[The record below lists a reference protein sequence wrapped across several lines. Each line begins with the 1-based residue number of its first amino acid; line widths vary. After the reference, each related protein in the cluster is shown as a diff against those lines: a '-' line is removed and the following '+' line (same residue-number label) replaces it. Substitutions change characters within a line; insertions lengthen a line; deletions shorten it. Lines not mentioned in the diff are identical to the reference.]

1 MFKNFFLSEL
11 RYSFRQPMLYLFFL
25 IVFLLVFAA
34 NVTDNVSIGG
44 AIGNVFR
51 NAPNI
56 ITIYSLI
63 MTIFGLLFATA
74 FFNNSALRDHK
85 NNFQEI
91 LFSKPIDKFGY
102 FMGKFLASLFLSTV
116 PLTGV
121 FFGIILGSKV
131 APLMGWIEADRFGPF
146 FIETFINNYFIFI
159 LPNMFIGGAII
170 YSLAQEYKNTMIS
183 FVGAMLIIVGYSI
196 AGELVSDIDNE
207 KIASLVDTFGIRT
220 YSITSKYYTPLEKN
234 TLNPSL
240 SGLILYNRL
249 LWVGFAAIILFA
261 SYTRFSFTTKKS
273 KKSKKNKSDLNK
285 VILSVPKKA
294 PKVQVFKNSALLHF
308 KSFFKLNMNSIYKH
322 VTFKILF
329 VFSII
334 QLIAGLA
341 TGFEYFGLKSY
352 PLTYFMVDQ
361 VNGSSS
367 LFILII
373 LVFFSGEL
381 VWRDRDVQV
390 NEVIDS
396 TPHSTLI
403 PLFSKTL
410 SLFSLSVVIHLVL
423 ILIAIIY
430 QLISGFT
437 QIEFSLYVKDY
448 IYNMFPIYFTMCA
461 ALVAI
466 QVIVNNKYIGYMV
479 SVIVLLGFDIILL
492 ILDVNSNM
500 LSLGSTPYMIYSDLN
515 GFGPSNTGVF
525 WFSLYWI
532 LFSLLLLSLSGLIW
546 NRGVKKSFKERLNS
560 INSNT
565 SKTYSIIVSSIGVLF
580 ILTASFVYYNTQILN
595 SYKSSD
601 RYEELAVSYEKDYK
615 KYKNLPFPKI
625 IEAKYNIDIFP
636 KKKMADVL
644 AYLTL
649 TNNKEKP
656 IDSILLNV
664 NKQWDLSFEFPNA
677 TIISKNEDHGV
688 HFYRIDPPMLPG
700 DTLILEI
707 KNKYETKGFSNGGE
721 TTSIVKNGS
730 FLNNFEILP
739 NIGYDSSKEI
749 GDKNKRKKLGL
760 PPKERMP
767 KLEVDCGVN
776 CDKNYLTQG
785 FSDYINVESII
796 STSIE
801 QTAIAPG
808 SLIRK
813 WEENNRAYFEYR
825 LDHPSQNFY
834 SFISAEYEIAKREWN
849 DVDIEIYYD
858 AKHSV
863 NIDMMLDAV
872 ERSLN
877 YYTENFGPY
886 YHKQARVIEFPRFS
900 TFAQA
905 FPGTMPY
912 SESFGFIIDLEDEED
927 NNVIDAVIAH
937 EMAHQWWAHQL
948 VGANMQ
954 GGTLMSEAFSEYSSL
969 MTLKNIAK
977 TPMKMREF
985 LKYDHDRYLRGR
997 SGELEK
1003 ELPLYKVEN
1012 QQYIHYGKGSVILY
1026 ALQDYIGEDKVNSA
1040 MKEFLEKYRYKTPY
1054 PTSLNFLEIL
1064 EPKIPDS
1071 LNYLIDDWFK
1081 EITLYDNR
1089 LKTAFAKKLDNG
1101 KYEVNIEIEA
1111 FKIKADSVG
1120 NEKKV
1125 SLNEWIDIGVF
1136 SDSDEE
1142 NLIHQQRVNIND
1154 SLMRFTMIVDS
1165 LPAKAAIDPRHILID
1180 RVFSDNTKPVSFN

>member
-1 MFKNFFLSEL
+1 
-11 RYSFRQPMLYLFFL
+11 MLYLFFL

-34 NVTDNVSIGG
+34 NVTDNVTIGG
-44 AIGNVFR
+44 AVGNVYR

-56 ITIYSLI
+56 ITVYTLV
-63 MTIFGLLFATA
+63 MTIFGLLFAAA

-102 FMGKFLASLFLSTV
+102 FMGKFLASLILSTI

-121 FFGIILGSKV
+121 FFGIILGSKA

-170 YSLAQEYKNTMIS
+170 YSLAQEFKNTMIS
-183 FVGAMLIIVGYSI
+183 FVGAMLILVGYSL
-196 AGELVSDIDNE
+196 AGELASDIDNE

-234 TLNPSL
+234 TLSPSL
-240 SGLILYNRL
+240 TSLILYNRL
-249 LWVGFAAIILFA
+249 LWVGLTALILFA

-273 KKSKKNKSDLNK
+273 KTVKKAKNDLNK
-285 VILSVPKKA
+285 VVLSVPENTPGVQISKKSI
-294 PKVQVFKNSALLHF
+294 FLHF

-322 VTFKILF
+322 VTFRILF
-329 VFSII
+329 IFSII

-341 TGFEYFGLKSY
+341 SGYEYFGLKSY

-361 VNGSSS
+361 VSGSSG

-381 VWRDRDVQV
+381 VWRDRDVQI

-410 SLFSLSVVIHLVL
+410 SLFTLSFVIHFILVL
-423 ILIAIIY
+423 IAIVY

-437 QIEFSLYVKDY
+437 QIEFSLYIKDY
-448 IYNMFPIYFTMCA
+448 IYNMFPFYFTTCSV
-461 ALVAI
+461 LVAI

-479 SVIVLLGFDIILL
+479 SVIALLVSDIILL

-500 LSLGSTPYMIYSDLN
+500 LSLGATPYMIYSDLN
-515 GFGPSNTGVF
+515 GYGPSNTGVF
-525 WFSLYWI
+525 WFSTYWM
-532 LFSLLLLSLSGLIW
+532 LFGLLLLTLSGIIW
-546 NRGVKKSFKERLNS
+546 NRGAKKSFKERLNS
-560 INSNT
+560 VKSNT
-565 SKTYSIIVSSIGVLF
+565 SRAYSVIVSSIGLLF
-580 ILTASFVYYNTQILN
+580 ILTAAFVFYNTQILN
-595 SYKSSD
+595 SYKSND
-601 RYEELAVSYEKDYK
+601 KYEELAVSYEKDYK
-615 KYKNLPFPKI
+615 KFKNLPFPKI

-636 KKKMADVL
+636 KEKTADVL
-644 AYLTL
+644 ALLTV
-649 TNNKEKP
+649 TNNKKVP

-664 NKQWDLSFEFPNA
+664 NKRWNLSFEFPNA
-677 TIISKNEDHGV
+677 SVISEDEDHAV
-688 HFYRIDPPMLPG
+688 HFYGIDPPMLPG
-700 DTLILEI
+700 DTLTIEI
-707 KNKYETKGFSNGGE
+707 KNKFQTKGFSNSGE

-767 KLEVDCGVN
+767 KLEENCGVN

-796 STSIE
+796 STSID
-801 QTAIAPG
+801 QVAIAPG
-808 SLIRK
+808 SLIK
-813 WEENNRAYFEYR
+813 EWEENNRKYYQYK

-834 SFISAEYEIAKREWN
+834 SFISANYKIAKKKWN

-858 AKHSV
+858 EKHAINV
-863 NIDMMLDAV
+863 DMMLDAV
-872 ERSLN
+872 ERSLD
-877 YYTENFGPY
+877 YYTNNFGPY
-886 YHKQARVIEFPRFS
+886 YHKQARIIEFPRFS

-969 MTLKNIAK
+969 MTLKKLAK

-1026 ALQDYIGEDKVNSA
+1026 ALQDYIGEAKVNNA
-1040 MKEFLEKYRYKTPY
+1040 MKEFLEKFRYQTPY
-1054 PTSLNFLEIL
+1054 PTSLDFIKIL
-1064 EPKIPDS
+1064 ESKVPDS

-1089 LKTAFAKKLDNG
+1089 LKTAFAKKLENG

-1111 FKIKADSVG
+1111 SKMRVDSLG
-1120 NEKKV
+1120 NENKV
-1125 SLNEWIDIGVF
+1125 ELNEWIDIGVF
-1136 SDSDEE
+1136 SDPDEE
-1142 NLIHQQRVNIND
+1142 NLLHQKRVKVND
-1154 SLMRFTMIVDS
+1154 SLMSFTMIVDS
-1165 LPAKAAIDPRHILID
+1165 LPSKAGIDPRHILID

>member
-1 MFKNFFLSEL
+1 
-11 RYSFRQPMLYLFFL
+11 MLYLFFL

-34 NVTDNVSIGG
+34 NVTDNVTIGG
-44 AIGNVFR
+44 AVGNVFR

-56 ITIYSLI
+56 ITVYTLV
-63 MTIFGLLFATA
+63 MTIFGLLFAAA

-102 FMGKFLASLFLSTV
+102 FMGKFLASLILSTI

-170 YSLAQEYKNTMIS
+170 YSLAQEFKNTMIS
-183 FVGAMLIIVGYSI
+183 FVGAMLILVGYSL
-196 AGELVSDIDNE
+196 AGELASDIDNE

-234 TLNPSL
+234 TLSPSL
-240 SGLILYNRL
+240 TSLILYNRL
-249 LWVGFAAIILFA
+249 LWVGLTALILFA

-273 KKSKKNKSDLNK
+273 KTVKKAKNDLNK
-285 VILSVPKKA
+285 VVLSVPENTPGVQISKKSI
-294 PKVQVFKNSALLHF
+294 FLHF

-322 VTFKILF
+322 VTFRILF
-329 VFSII
+329 IFSII

-341 TGFEYFGLKSY
+341 SGYEYFGLKSY

-361 VNGSSS
+361 VSGSSG

-381 VWRDRDVQV
+381 VWRDRDVQI

-410 SLFSLSVVIHLVL
+410 SLFTLSFVIHFILVL
-423 ILIAIIY
+423 IAIVY

-437 QIEFSLYVKDY
+437 QIEFSLYIKDY
-448 IYNMFPIYFTMCA
+448 IYNMFPFYFTTCSV
-461 ALVAI
+461 LVAI

-479 SVIVLLGFDIILL
+479 SVIALLVSDIILL

-500 LSLGSTPYMIYSDLN
+500 LSLGATPYMIYSDLN
-515 GFGPSNTGVF
+515 GYGPSNTGVF
-525 WFSLYWI
+525 WFSTYWM
-532 LFSLLLLSLSGLIW
+532 LFGLLLLTLSGIIW
-546 NRGVKKSFKERLNS
+546 NRGAKKSFKERLNS
-560 INSNT
+560 VKSNT
-565 SKTYSIIVSSIGVLF
+565 SRAYSVIVSSIGLLF
-580 ILTASFVYYNTQILN
+580 ILTAGFVFYNTQILN
-595 SYKSSD
+595 SYKSND
-601 RYEELAVSYEKDYK
+601 KYEELAVSYEKDYK
-615 KYKNLPFPKI
+615 KFKNLPFPKI

-636 KKKMADVL
+636 KEKTADVL
-644 AYLTL
+644 ALLTV
-649 TNNKEKP
+649 TNNKKVP

-664 NKQWDLSFEFPNA
+664 NKRWNLSFEFPNA
-677 TIISKNEDHGV
+677 SVISEDIDHAV
-688 HFYRIDPPMLPG
+688 HFYGVDPPMLPG
-700 DTLILEI
+700 DTLIIEI
-707 KNKYETKGFSNGGE
+707 KNKFQTKGFSNSGE

-767 KLEVDCGVN
+767 KLEENCGVN

-796 STSIE
+796 STSID
-801 QTAIAPG
+801 QVAIAPG
-808 SLIRK
+808 SLIK
-813 WEENNRAYFEYR
+813 EWEENNRKYYQYK

-834 SFISAEYEIAKREWN
+834 SFISANYKIAKKKWN

-858 AKHSV
+858 EKHAINV
-863 NIDMMLDAV
+863 DMMLDAV
-872 ERSLN
+872 ERSLD
-877 YYTENFGPY
+877 YYTNNFGPY
-886 YHKQARVIEFPRFS
+886 YHKQARIIEFPRFS

-969 MTLKNIAK
+969 MTLKKLAK

-1026 ALQDYIGEDKVNSA
+1026 ALQDYIGEAKVNNA
-1040 MKEFLEKYRYKTPY
+1040 MKEFLEKFRYQTPY
-1054 PTSLNFLEIL
+1054 PTSLDFIKIL
-1064 EPKIPDS
+1064 ESKVPDS

-1089 LKTAFAKKLDNG
+1089 LKTAFAKKLENG

-1111 FKIKADSVG
+1111 SKMRVDSLG
-1120 NEKKV
+1120 NENKV
-1125 SLNEWIDIGVF
+1125 ELNEWIDIGVF
-1136 SDSDEE
+1136 SDPDEE
-1142 NLIHQQRVNIND
+1142 NLLHQKRVKVND
-1154 SLMRFTMIVDS
+1154 SLMSFTMIVDS
-1165 LPAKAAIDPRHILID
+1165 LPSKAGIDPRHILID

>member
-1 MFKNFFLSEL
+1 
-11 RYSFRQPMLYLFFL
+11 MLYLFFL

-34 NVTDNVSIGG
+34 NVTDNVTIGG
-44 AIGNVFR
+44 AVGNVFR

-56 ITIYSLI
+56 ITVYTLV
-63 MTIFGLLFATA
+63 MTIFGLLFAAA

-102 FMGKFLASLFLSTV
+102 FMGKFLASLILSTI

-170 YSLAQEYKNTMIS
+170 YSLAQEFKNTMIS
-183 FVGAMLIIVGYSI
+183 FVGAMLILVGYSL
-196 AGELVSDIDNE
+196 AGELASDIDNE

-234 TLNPSL
+234 TLSPSL
-240 SGLILYNRL
+240 TSLILYNRL
-249 LWVGFAAIILFA
+249 LWVGLTALILFA

-273 KKSKKNKSDLNK
+273 KTVKKAKNDLNK
-285 VILSVPKKA
+285 VVLSVPENTPGVQISKKSI
-294 PKVQVFKNSALLHF
+294 FLHF

-322 VTFKILF
+322 VTFRILF
-329 VFSII
+329 IFSII

-341 TGFEYFGLKSY
+341 SGYEYFGLKSY

-361 VNGSSS
+361 VSGSSG

-381 VWRDRDVQV
+381 VWRDRDVQI

-410 SLFSLSVVIHLVL
+410 SLFTLSFVIHFILVL
-423 ILIAIIY
+423 IAIVY

-437 QIEFSLYVKDY
+437 QIEFSLYIKDY
-448 IYNMFPIYFTMCA
+448 IYNMFPFYFTTCSV
-461 ALVAI
+461 LVAI

-479 SVIVLLGFDIILL
+479 SVIALLVSDIILL

-500 LSLGSTPYMIYSDLN
+500 LSLGATPYMIYSDLN
-515 GFGPSNTGVF
+515 GYGPSNTGVF
-525 WFSLYWI
+525 WFSTYWM
-532 LFSLLLLSLSGLIW
+532 LFGLLLLTLSGIIW
-546 NRGVKKSFKERLNS
+546 NRGAKKSFKERLNS
-560 INSNT
+560 VKSNT
-565 SKTYSIIVSSIGVLF
+565 SRAYSVIVSSIGLLF
-580 ILTASFVYYNTQILN
+580 ILTAAFVFYNTQILN
-595 SYKSSD
+595 SYKSND
-601 RYEELAVSYEKDYK
+601 KYEELAVSYEKDYK
-615 KYKNLPFPKI
+615 KFKNLPFPKI

-636 KKKMADVL
+636 KEKTADVL
-644 AYLTL
+644 ALLTV
-649 TNNKEKP
+649 TNNKKVP

-664 NKQWDLSFEFPNA
+664 NKRWNLSFEFPNA
-677 TIISKNEDHGV
+677 SVISEDEDHAV
-688 HFYRIDPPMLPG
+688 HFYGIDPPMLPG
-700 DTLILEI
+700 DTLTIEI
-707 KNKYETKGFSNGGE
+707 KNKFQTKGFSNSGE

-767 KLEVDCGVN
+767 KLEENCGVN

-796 STSIE
+796 STSID
-801 QTAIAPG
+801 QVAIAPG
-808 SLIRK
+808 SLIK
-813 WEENNRAYFEYR
+813 EWEENNRKYYQYK

-834 SFISAEYEIAKREWN
+834 SFISANYKIAKKKWN

-858 AKHSV
+858 EKHAV
-863 NIDMMLDAV
+863 NVDMMLDAV
-872 ERSLN
+872 ERSLD
-877 YYTENFGPY
+877 YYTNNFGPY
-886 YHKQARVIEFPRFS
+886 YHKQARIIEFPRFS

-969 MTLKNIAK
+969 MTLKKLAK

-1026 ALQDYIGEDKVNSA
+1026 ALQDYIGEAKVNNA
-1040 MKEFLEKYRYKTPY
+1040 MKEFLEKFRYQTPY
-1054 PTSLNFLEIL
+1054 PTSLDFIKIL
-1064 EPKIPDS
+1064 ESKVPDS

-1089 LKTAFAKKLDNG
+1089 LKTAFAKKLENG

-1111 FKIKADSVG
+1111 SKMRVDSLG
-1120 NEKKV
+1120 NENKV
-1125 SLNEWIDIGVF
+1125 ELNEWIDIGVF
-1136 SDSDEE
+1136 SDPDEE
-1142 NLIHQQRVNIND
+1142 NLLHQKRVKVND
-1154 SLMRFTMIVDS
+1154 SLMSFTMIVDS
-1165 LPAKAAIDPRHILID
+1165 LPSKAGIDPRHILID

>member
-91 LFSKPIDKFGY
+91 IFSKPIDKFGY

-285 VILSVPKKA
+285 DNVLKSIKISKDSM
-294 PKVQVFKNSALLHF
+294 FTHF

-396 TPHSTLI
+396 TPHSSLV
-403 PLFSKTL
+403 PLFSKAL
-410 SLFSLSVVIHLVL
+410 SLLSLS
-423 ILIAIIY
+423 ILIHFALVFVAVIY
-430 QLISGFT
+430 QLAMGYT
-437 QIEFSLYVKDY
+437 EIEFSLYLKDF
-448 IYNMFPIYFTMCA
+448 IYNLFPLYFTICA
-461 ALVAI
+461 AVVAI
-466 QVIVNNKYIGYMV
+466 QVIVNNKYIGYVV
-479 SVIVLLGFDIILL
+479 SVIVLLVLDIILVV
-492 ILDVNSNM
+492 LDISSNM
-500 LSLGSTPYMIYSDLN
+500 ISFAATPYMIYSDLN
-515 GFGPSNTGVF
+515 GFGPSNIGVF
-525 WFSLYWI
+525 WFSVYWM
-532 LFSLLLLSLSGLIW
+532 LFAMFLFTLSGFIW
-546 NRGVKKSFKERLNS
+546 NRGTVKNFKERLNGFK
-560 INSNT
+560 SNIT
-565 SKTYSIIVSSIGVLF
+565 RPYVIIVSLIGLF
-580 ILTASFVYYNTQILN
+580 WIAVSFFVYYNSQILN
-595 SYKSSD
+595 TYNSIDKS
-601 RYEELAVSYEKDYK
+601 EELAVSYENIYK
-615 KYKNLPFPKI
+615 KFNTLPLPKI
-625 IEAKYNIDIFP
+625 IEAKYNIDIYP
-636 KKKMADVL
+636 KKKSTDVL
-644 AYLTL
+644 ALLTVI
-649 TNNKEKP
+649 NDGKKP

-664 NKQWDLSFEFPNA
+664 NKQWDLTFDFPNA
-677 TIISKNEDHGV
+677 SIISKDDDHGV
-688 HFYRIDPPMLPG
+688 HFYGINPPMLPG
-700 DTLILEI
+700 DTLILKI
-707 KNKYETKGFSNGGE
+707 NNKFETKGFSNGGE

-739 NIGYDSSKEI
+739 DVGYNSNKELS
-749 GDKNKRKKLGL
+749 DKNKRNKLGL
-760 PPKERMP
+760 PPKQRMP
-767 KLEVDCGVN
+767 ELEIDCGVN
-776 CDKNYLTQG
+776 CNKNYLTNG
-785 FSDYINVESII
+785 FSDYINVETII

-834 SFISAEYEIAKREWN
+834 SFIS
-849 DVDIEIYYD
+849 
-858 AKHSV
+858 
-863 NIDMMLDAV
+863 L
-872 ERSLN
+872 
-877 YYTENFGPY
+877 
-886 YHKQARVIEFPRFS
+886 
-900 TFAQA
+900 
-905 FPGTMPY
+905 
-912 SESFGFIIDLEDEED
+912 
-927 NNVIDAVIAH
+927 
-937 EMAHQWWAHQL
+937 L
-948 VGANMQ
+948 V
-954 GGTLMSEAFSEYSSL
+954 
-969 MTLKNIAK
+969 
-977 TPMKMREF
+977 
-985 LKYDHDRYLRGR
+985 
-997 SGELEK
+997 
-1003 ELPLYKVEN
+1003 
-1012 QQYIHYGKGSVILY
+1012 
-1026 ALQDYIGEDKVNSA
+1026 
-1040 MKEFLEKYRYKTPY
+1040 
-1054 PTSLNFLEIL
+1054 
-1064 EPKIPDS
+1064 
-1071 LNYLIDDWFK
+1071 
-1081 EITLYDNR
+1081 
-1089 LKTAFAKKLDNG
+1089 
-1101 KYEVNIEIEA
+1101 
-1111 FKIKADSVG
+1111 
-1120 NEKKV
+1120 
-1125 SLNEWIDIGVF
+1125 
-1136 SDSDEE
+1136 
-1142 NLIHQQRVNIND
+1142 
-1154 SLMRFTMIVDS
+1154 
-1165 LPAKAAIDPRHILID
+1165 
-1180 RVFSDNTKPVSFN
+1180 

>member
-1 MFKNFFLSEL
+1 MFKNFFFSEL

-25 IVFLLVFAA
+25 IVFMLVFAA

-44 AIGNVFR
+44 SIGNVFR

-63 MTIFGLLFATA
+63 MTIFGLLFAAA

-102 FMGKFLASLFLSTV
+102 FMGKFLASLFLSTI
-116 PLTGV
+116 PLTAV
-121 FFGIILGSKV
+121 FFGIILGSKI

-146 FIETFINNYFIFI
+146 FIETFISNYFIFI

-183 FVGAMLIIVGYSI
+183 FVGAMLILVGYSI
-196 AGELVSDIDNE
+196 AGELLSDIDNE

-249 LWVGFAAIILFA
+249 LWISFSAIILLI
-261 SYTRFSFTTKKS
+261 SYKRFSFTTKKE
-273 KKSKKNKSDLNK
+273 KKIKNGTNNLSE
-285 VILSVPKKA
+285 VILNIPKKI
-294 PKVQVFKNSALLHF
+294 PKAQVLNSSTLLHF
-308 KSFFKLNMNSIYKH
+308 KSFFKLNMKSIYKH
-322 VTFKILF
+322 VTFRILF
-329 VFSII
+329 IFSII

-341 TGFEYFGLKSY
+341 SGYEYFGLKSY
-352 PLTYFMVDQ
+352 PLTYFMIDQ
-361 VNGSSS
+361 VGGSSS

-381 VWRDRDVQV
+381 VWRDRDVQI

-410 SLFSLSVVIHLVL
+410 SLFTLSFVIHFILVL
-423 ILIAIIY
+423 LAIIY
-430 QLISGFT
+430 QLFNGFSE
-437 QIEFSLYVKDY
+437 IDFYLYFKDY
-448 IYNMFPIYFTMCA
+448 LFNLFPVYFTMCA
-461 ALVAI
+461 TLVAI
-466 QVIVNNKYIGYMV
+466 QVIVNHKYLGYMV
-479 SVIVLLGFDIILL
+479 SIIILLLFDIVLL
-492 ILDVNSNM
+492 ILDINSNM
-500 LSLGSTPYMIYSDLN
+500 LSIGSSPYMIYSDLN
-515 GFGPSNTGVF
+515 GFGPSNEGVF
-525 WFSLYWI
+525 WFNLYWM
-532 LFSLLLLSLSGLIW
+532 LFGLLFLILSGMIW
-546 NRGVKKSFKERLNS
+546 NRGAKKSFKERLNS

-565 SKTYSIIVSSIGVLF
+565 GLTYLVIVSSIGILF
-580 ILTASFVYYNTQILN
+580 ILTASFVFYNTQILN

-601 RYEELAVSYEKDYK
+601 QYEVLAVSYEKDYK
-615 KYKNLPFPKI
+615 KYKTLPFPKI

-644 AYLTL
+644 AYLTV
-649 TNNKEKP
+649 TNNKKKP
-656 IDSILLNV
+656 IDSILINI
-664 NKQWDLSFEFPNA
+664 NKQWDLSFDFPNA
-677 TIISKNEDHGV
+677 SVISRNDDHGV
-688 HFYRIDPPMLPG
+688 LFYGIDPPMLPG
-700 DTLILEI
+700 DTVVIEI

-760 PPKERMP
+760 PPKDRMP
-767 KLEVDCGVN
+767 KLESDCGIN

-808 SLIRK
+808 SLINK
-813 WEENNRAYFEYR
+813 WEDNNRAYFKYK

-834 SFISAEYEIAKREWN
+834 SFISAEYEIAKRKWN
-849 DVDIEIYYD
+849 DIDIEIYYD
-858 AKHSV
+858 EKHSV

-872 ERSLN
+872 ERSLT
-877 YYTENFGPY
+877 YYTKNFGPY
-886 YHKQARVIEFPRFS
+886 YHKQARIIEFPRFS

-912 SESFGFIIDLEDEED
+912 SESFGFIIDLEDEKE

-969 MTLKNIAK
+969 MTLKKLAK

-997 SGELEK
+997 SGELEQ
-1003 ELPLYKVEN
+1003 EQPLYKVEN

-1026 ALQDYIGEDKVNSA
+1026 ALQDYIGEEKVNSA
-1040 MKEFLEKYRYKTPY
+1040 MKEFLERYRYKTPY

-1089 LKTAFAKKLDNG
+1089 LKNAVAKKLDNG

-1111 FKIKADSVG
+1111 SKIKADSIG

-1125 SLNEWIDIGVF
+1125 ALNEWIDIGVF
-1136 SDSDEE
+1136 SDNDEK
-1142 NLIHQQRVNIND
+1142 NLIHQKRVKIND
-1154 SLMRFTMIVDS
+1154 SLMSFTMIVDS
-1165 LPAKAAIDPRHILID
+1165 LPIKAGIDPRHILID
-1180 RVFSDNTKPVSFN
+1180 RVFSDNIKSVILD

>member
-1 MFKNFFLSEL
+1 
-11 RYSFRQPMLYLFFL
+11 
-25 IVFLLVFAA
+25 
-34 NVTDNVSIGG
+34 
-44 AIGNVFR
+44 
-51 NAPNI
+51 
-56 ITIYSLI
+56 
-63 MTIFGLLFATA
+63 
-74 FFNNSALRDHK
+74 
-85 NNFQEI
+85 
-91 LFSKPIDKFGY
+91 
-102 FMGKFLASLFLSTV
+102 
-116 PLTGV
+116 
-121 FFGIILGSKV
+121 
-131 APLMGWIEADRFGPF
+131 
-146 FIETFINNYFIFI
+146 
-159 LPNMFIGGAII
+159 MFIGGAII
-170 YSLAQEYKNTMIS
+170 YSLAQEFKNTMIS
-183 FVGAMLIIVGYSI
+183 FVGAMLILVGYSL
-196 AGELVSDIDNE
+196 AGELASDIDNE

-234 TLNPSL
+234 TLSPSL
-240 SGLILYNRL
+240 TSLILYNRL
-249 LWVGFAAIILFA
+249 FWVGLTSLILFA
-261 SYTRFSFTTKKS
+261 SYTRFSFITKKS
-273 KKSKKNKSDLNK
+273 KTIKKTKNDLSKVVLSIPENTPEVQISKK
-285 VILSVPKKA
+285 SV
-294 PKVQVFKNSALLHF
+294 FLHF

-322 VTFKILF
+322 VTFRILF
-329 VFSII
+329 IFSII

-341 TGFEYFGLKSY
+341 SGYEYFGLKSY

-361 VNGSSS
+361 VSGSSG

-381 VWRDRDVQV
+381 VWRDRDVQI

-410 SLFSLSVVIHLVL
+410 SLFTLSFVIHFILVL
-423 ILIAIIY
+423 IAVIY

-437 QIEFSLYVKDY
+437 QIEFSLYIKDY
-448 IYNMFPIYFTMCA
+448 IYNMFPLYFTTCSV
-461 ALVAI
+461 LVAI

-479 SVIVLLGFDIILL
+479 SVIVLLVSDIILL

-500 LSLGSTPYMIYSDLN
+500 LSLGATPYMIYSDLN
-515 GFGPSNTGVF
+515 GYGPSNSGVF
-525 WFSLYWI
+525 WFSTYWMLFGLLI
-532 LFSLLLLSLSGLIW
+532 LTLSGIIW
-546 NRGVKKSFKERLNS
+546 NRGAKKSFKERLNS
-560 INSNT
+560 VKSNT
-565 SKTYSIIVSSIGVLF
+565 SRAYSIIVSSIGLLF
-580 ILTASFVYYNTQILN
+580 ILTAAFVFYNTQILN
-595 SYKSSD
+595 SYKSND
-601 RYEELAVSYEKDYK
+601 KYEELAVSYEKDYK
-615 KYKNLPFPKI
+615 KFKNLPFPKI

-636 KKKMADVL
+636 SQKTADVL
-644 AYLTL
+644 ALLTV
-649 TNNKEKP
+649 TNNKKVP

-664 NKQWDLSFEFPNA
+664 NKRSNLSFEFPNA
-677 TIISKNEDHGV
+677 SVISKDKDHAV
-688 HFYRIDPPMLPG
+688 HFYGIDPPMLPG
-700 DTLILEI
+700 DTLVVEI
-707 KNKYETKGFSNGGE
+707 KNKFQTKGFSNSGE
-721 TTSIVKNGS
+721 STSIVKNGS

-739 NIGYDSSKEI
+739 NIGYDFSKEI

-760 PPKERMP
+760 PLKERMP
-767 KLEVDCGVN
+767 KLEENCGVN

-796 STSIE
+796 STSID
-801 QTAIAPG
+801 QIAIAPG
-808 SLIRK
+808 SLIK
-813 WEENNRAYFEYR
+813 EWEENNRKYYQYK

-834 SFISAEYEIAKREWN
+834 SFISADYKIAKRKWN
-849 DVDIEIYYD
+849 DVDIEIYFD
-858 AKHSV
+858 EKHSV
-863 NIDMMLDAV
+863 NVDMMLDAV
-872 ERSLN
+872 ERSLD
-877 YYTENFGPY
+877 YYTNNFGPY
-886 YHKQARVIEFPRFS
+886 YHKQARIIEFPRFS

-969 MTLKNIAK
+969 MTLKKLAK

-1026 ALQDYIGEDKVNSA
+1026 ALQDYIGEVKVNNA
-1040 MKEFLEKYRYKTPY
+1040 MKEFLEKFRYQTPY
-1054 PTSLNFLEIL
+1054 PTSLDFIKIL
-1064 EPKIPDS
+1064 ESKVPDS

-1089 LKTAFAKKLDNG
+1089 LKTAFAKKLENG

-1111 FKIKADSVG
+1111 SKMRVDSLG
-1120 NEKKV
+1120 NENKV
-1125 SLNEWIDIGVF
+1125 ELNEWIDIGVF

-1142 NLIHQQRVNIND
+1142 NLVHQKRVKVND
-1154 SLMRFTMIVDS
+1154 SLMSFTMIVDS
-1165 LPAKAAIDPRHILID
+1165 LPSKAGIDPRHILID

>member
-11 RYSFRQPMLYLFFL
+11 KYSFKQPMLYLFFL
-25 IVFLLVFAA
+25 IVFLLVFGATA
-34 NVTDNVSIGG
+34 SDNVTIGG
-44 AIGNVFR
+44 SVGNVFR

-56 ITIYSLI
+56 VTIYSLI
-63 MTIFGLLFATA
+63 MSLFGLLFAAA

-85 NNFQEI
+85 NNFHEI
-91 LFSKPIDKFGY
+91 IFSTPIDKFGY
-102 FMGKFLASLFLSTV
+102 FMGKFSASLLLSTI

-131 APLMGWIEADRFGPF
+131 APLMGWVEAERFGPF
-146 FIETFINNYFIFI
+146 FIETFISNYFVFI

-170 YSLAQEYKNTMIS
+170 YSLAQEFKNTMIS
-183 FVGAMLIIVGYSI
+183 FVGAMLILVGYTIS
-196 AGELVSDIDNE
+196 GELTSDIDNE
-207 KIASLVDTFGIRT
+207 TIASLVDTFGIRT
-220 YSITSKYYTPLEKN
+220 YNISSKYYTTLEKN

-240 SGLILYNRL
+240 TGLLLYNRL
-249 LWVGFAAIILFA
+249 IWIGFAALVLFT
-261 SYTRFSFTTKKS
+261 SYLRFSFEI
-273 KKSKKNKSDLNK
+273 KKSKKNKKSINETDNVFL
-285 VILSVPKKA
+285 KA
-294 PKVQVFKNSALLHF
+294 IKETPKVQISTNSTFLHF
-308 KSFFKLNMNSIYKH
+308 KSFFKLNMNSIYRH

-329 VFSII
+329 IFSII
-334 QLIAGLA
+334 QLVAGLA
-341 TGFEYFGLKSY
+341 SGYEYFGLKSY
-352 PLTYFMVDQ
+352 PLTYFMIDQ
-361 VNGSSS
+361 VSGSSS

-381 VWRDRDVQV
+381 VWRDRDVQL

-396 TPHSTLI
+396 TPHSTLV

-410 SLFSLSVVIHLVL
+410 SLFSLSIVIHLALVF
-423 ILIAIIY
+423 IAIIY

-437 QIEFSLYVKDY
+437 EIDLLLYIKDY
-448 IYNMFPIYFTMCA
+448 MYNMFPVYFTMCSL
-461 ALVAI
+461 LVAI
-466 QVIVNNKYIGYMV
+466 QVIVNNKYIGYLV

-500 LSLGSTPYMIYSDLN
+500 LSIGSTPYMIYSDLN
-515 GFGPSNTGVF
+515 GFGPSNIGVF

-532 LFSLLLLSLSGLIW
+532 LFSLFLLSLSGMIW
-546 NRGVKKSFKERLNS
+546 NRGAKKSFKERLKS

-565 SKTYSIIVSSIGVLF
+565 SRSYSIVVLSIGTLWV
-580 ILTASFVYYNTQILN
+580 LTASFVFYNTQILN

-601 RYEELAVSYEKDYK
+601 KYEELAVSYEKDYK
-615 KYKNLPFPKI
+615 KFKDLPFPKI

-636 KKKMADVL
+636 EKKTADVL
-644 AYLTL
+644 ALLTV
-649 TNNKEKP
+649 TNKIDIP
-656 IDSILLNV
+656 IDSILINV
-664 NKQWDLSFEFPNA
+664 SKQWDLSFDFPNA
-677 TIISKNEDHGV
+677 SLISKNEDHGV
-688 HFYRIDPPMLPG
+688 HFYLIDPPMLPG
-700 DTLILEI
+700 DTLIVEI
-707 KNKYETKGFSNGGE
+707 RNKYQTKGFSNGGE

-739 NIGYDSSKEI
+739 GIGYDPGKEI

-767 KLEVDCGVN
+767 KLEVECGDN

-796 STSIE
+796 STNID
-801 QTAIAPG
+801 QIAIAPG
-808 SLIRK
+808 SLIK
-813 WEENNRAYFEYR
+813 EWVENNRKYYQYK

-834 SFISAEYEIAKREWN
+834 SFISADYQVAKRKWK
-849 DVDIEIYYD
+849 DVDIEVYYD
-858 AKHSV
+858 EKHSV
-863 NIDMMLDAV
+863 NIDMMLNAV
-872 ERSLN
+872 EKSLD
-877 YYTENFGPY
+877 YYTKNFGPY
-886 YHKQARVIEFPRFS
+886 YHKQARIIEFPRFS

-948 VGANMQ
+948 VGADMQ
-954 GGTLMSEAFSEYSSL
+954 GGTLTSEAFSEYSSL
-969 MTLKNIAK
+969 MTLKNISK

-1026 ALQDYIGEDKVNSA
+1026 ALQDYIGEEKVNNA

-1054 PTSLNFLEIL
+1054 PTSLDFLEIL
-1064 EPKIPDS
+1064 ESKVPDS

-1089 LKTAFAKKLDNG
+1089 LKTAVAKKLDNG
-1101 KYEVNIEIEA
+1101 KYQVDIEIEA
-1111 FKIKADSVG
+1111 SKIKADSLG
-1120 NEKKV
+1120 NENKV

-1136 SDSDEE
+1136 SDDDEK
-1142 NLIHQQRVNIND
+1142 NLIHQKRVKIND
-1154 SLMRFTMIVDS
+1154 SLMSFTMIVDS
-1165 LPAKAAIDPRHILID
+1165 LPIKAGIDPRHILID
-1180 RVFSDNTKPVSFN
+1180 RVFSDNIKAVSFQ

>member
-1 MFKNFFLSEL
+1 
-11 RYSFRQPMLYLFFL
+11 MLYLFFL

-34 NVTDNVSIGG
+34 NVTDNVTIGG
-44 AIGNVFR
+44 AVGNVFR

-56 ITIYSLI
+56 ITVYTLV
-63 MTIFGLLFATA
+63 MTIFGLLFAAA

-102 FMGKFLASLFLSTV
+102 FMGKFLASLILSTI

-170 YSLAQEYKNTMIS
+170 YSLAQEFKNTMIS
-183 FVGAMLIIVGYSI
+183 FVGAMLILVGYSL
-196 AGELVSDIDNE
+196 AGELASDIDNE

-234 TLNPSL
+234 TLSPSL
-240 SGLILYNRL
+240 TSLILYNRL
-249 LWVGFAAIILFA
+249 LWVGLTALILFA

-273 KKSKKNKSDLNK
+273 KTIKKAKNDLNK
-285 VILSVPKKA
+285 VVLSVPENTPGVQISKKSI
-294 PKVQVFKNSALLHF
+294 FLHF

-322 VTFKILF
+322 VTFRILF
-329 VFSII
+329 IFSII

-341 TGFEYFGLKSY
+341 SGYEYFGLKSY

-361 VNGSSS
+361 VSGSSG

-381 VWRDRDVQV
+381 VWRDRDVQI

-410 SLFSLSVVIHLVL
+410 SLFTLSFVIHFILVL
-423 ILIAIIY
+423 IAIVY

-437 QIEFSLYVKDY
+437 QIEFSLYIKDY
-448 IYNMFPIYFTMCA
+448 IYNMFPFYFTTCSV
-461 ALVAI
+461 LVAI

-479 SVIVLLGFDIILL
+479 SVIALLVSDIILL

-500 LSLGSTPYMIYSDLN
+500 LSLGATPYMIYSDLN
-515 GFGPSNTGVF
+515 GYGPSNTGVF
-525 WFSLYWI
+525 WFSTYWM
-532 LFSLLLLSLSGLIW
+532 LFGLLLLTLSGIIW
-546 NRGVKKSFKERLNS
+546 NRGAKKSFKERLNS
-560 INSNT
+560 VKSNT
-565 SKTYSIIVSSIGVLF
+565 SRAYSVIVSSIGLLF
-580 ILTASFVYYNTQILN
+580 ILTAGFVFYNTQILN
-595 SYKSSD
+595 SYKSND
-601 RYEELAVSYEKDYK
+601 KYEELAVSYEKDYK
-615 KYKNLPFPKI
+615 KFKNLPFPKI

-636 KKKMADVL
+636 KEKTADVL
-644 AYLTL
+644 ALLTV
-649 TNNKEKP
+649 TNNKKVP

-664 NKQWDLSFEFPNA
+664 NKRWNLSFEFPNA
-677 TIISKNEDHGV
+677 SVISEDEDHAV
-688 HFYRIDPPMLPG
+688 HFYGIDPPMLPG
-700 DTLILEI
+700 DTLTIEI
-707 KNKYETKGFSNGGE
+707 KNKFQTKGFSNSGE

-767 KLEVDCGVN
+767 KLEENCGVN

-796 STSIE
+796 STSID
-801 QTAIAPG
+801 QVAIAPG
-808 SLIRK
+808 SLIK
-813 WEENNRAYFEYR
+813 EWEENNRKYYQYK

-834 SFISAEYEIAKREWN
+834 SFISANYKIAKKKWN

-858 AKHSV
+858 EKHAV
-863 NIDMMLDAV
+863 NVDMMLDAV
-872 ERSLN
+872 ERSLD
-877 YYTENFGPY
+877 YYTNNFGPY
-886 YHKQARVIEFPRFS
+886 YHKQARIIEFPRFS

-969 MTLKNIAK
+969 MTLKKLAK

-1026 ALQDYIGEDKVNSA
+1026 ALQDYIGEAKVNNA
-1040 MKEFLEKYRYKTPY
+1040 MKEFLEKFRYQTPY
-1054 PTSLNFLEIL
+1054 PTSLDFIKIL
-1064 EPKIPDS
+1064 ESKVPDS

-1089 LKTAFAKKLDNG
+1089 LKTAFAKKLENG

-1111 FKIKADSVG
+1111 SKMRVDSLG
-1120 NEKKV
+1120 NENKV
-1125 SLNEWIDIGVF
+1125 ELNEWIDIGVF
-1136 SDSDEE
+1136 SDPDEE
-1142 NLIHQQRVNIND
+1142 NLLHQKRVKVND
-1154 SLMRFTMIVDS
+1154 SLMSFTMIVDS
-1165 LPAKAAIDPRHILID
+1165 LPSKAGIDPRHILID

>member
-1 MFKNFFLSEL
+1 
-11 RYSFRQPMLYLFFL
+11 MLYLFFL

-34 NVTDNVSIGG
+34 NVTDNVTIGG
-44 AIGNVFR
+44 AVGNVFR

-56 ITIYSLI
+56 ITVYTLV
-63 MTIFGLLFATA
+63 MTIFGLLFAAA

-102 FMGKFLASLFLSTV
+102 FMGKFLASLILSTI

-170 YSLAQEYKNTMIS
+170 YSLAQEFKNTMIS
-183 FVGAMLIIVGYSI
+183 FVGAMLILVGYSL
-196 AGELVSDIDNE
+196 AGELASDIDNE

-234 TLNPSL
+234 TLSPSL
-240 SGLILYNRL
+240 TSLILYNRL
-249 LWVGFAAIILFA
+249 LWVGLTALILFA

-273 KKSKKNKSDLNK
+273 KTVKKAKNDLNK
-285 VILSVPKKA
+285 VVLSVPENTPGVQISKKSI
-294 PKVQVFKNSALLHF
+294 FLHF

-322 VTFKILF
+322 VTFRILF
-329 VFSII
+329 IFSII

-341 TGFEYFGLKSY
+341 SGYEYFGLKSY

-361 VNGSSS
+361 VSGSSG

-381 VWRDRDVQV
+381 VWRDRDVQI

-410 SLFSLSVVIHLVL
+410 SLFTLSFVIHFILVL
-423 ILIAIIY
+423 IAIVY

-437 QIEFSLYVKDY
+437 QIEFSLYIKDY
-448 IYNMFPIYFTMCA
+448 IYNMFPFYFTTCSV
-461 ALVAI
+461 LVAI

-479 SVIVLLGFDIILL
+479 SVIALLVSDIILL

-500 LSLGSTPYMIYSDLN
+500 LSLGATPYMIYSDLN
-515 GFGPSNTGVF
+515 GYGPSNTGVF
-525 WFSLYWI
+525 WFSTYWM
-532 LFSLLLLSLSGLIW
+532 LFGLLLLTLSGIIW
-546 NRGVKKSFKERLNS
+546 NRGAKKSFKERLNS
-560 INSNT
+560 VKSNT
-565 SKTYSIIVSSIGVLF
+565 SRAYSVIVSSIGLLF
-580 ILTASFVYYNTQILN
+580 ILTTGFVFYNTQILN
-595 SYKSSD
+595 SYKSND
-601 RYEELAVSYEKDYK
+601 KYEELAVSYEKDYK
-615 KYKNLPFPKI
+615 KFKNLPFPKI

-636 KKKMADVL
+636 KEKTADVL
-644 AYLTL
+644 ALLTV
-649 TNNKEKP
+649 TNNKKVP

-664 NKQWDLSFEFPNA
+664 NKRWNLSFEFPNA
-677 TIISKNEDHGV
+677 SVISEDEDHAV
-688 HFYRIDPPMLPG
+688 HFYGIDPPMLPG
-700 DTLILEI
+700 DTLTIEI
-707 KNKYETKGFSNGGE
+707 KNKFQTKGFSNSGE

-767 KLEVDCGVN
+767 KLEENCGVN

-796 STSIE
+796 STSID
-801 QTAIAPG
+801 QVAIAPG
-808 SLIRK
+808 SLIK
-813 WEENNRAYFEYR
+813 EWEENNRKYYQYK

-834 SFISAEYEIAKREWN
+834 SFISANYKIAKKKWN

-858 AKHSV
+858 EKHAV
-863 NIDMMLDAV
+863 NVDMMLDAV
-872 ERSLN
+872 ERSLD
-877 YYTENFGPY
+877 YYTNNFGPY
-886 YHKQARVIEFPRFS
+886 YHKQARIIEFPRFS

-969 MTLKNIAK
+969 MTLKKLAK

-1026 ALQDYIGEDKVNSA
+1026 ALQDYIGEAKVNNA
-1040 MKEFLEKYRYKTPY
+1040 MKEFLEKFRYQTPY
-1054 PTSLNFLEIL
+1054 PTSLDFIKIL
-1064 EPKIPDS
+1064 ESKVPDS

-1089 LKTAFAKKLDNG
+1089 LKTAFAKKLENG

-1111 FKIKADSVG
+1111 SKMRVDSLG
-1120 NEKKV
+1120 NENKV
-1125 SLNEWIDIGVF
+1125 ELNEWIDIGVF
-1136 SDSDEE
+1136 SDPDEE
-1142 NLIHQQRVNIND
+1142 NLLHQKRVKVND
-1154 SLMRFTMIVDS
+1154 SLMSFTMIVDS
-1165 LPAKAAIDPRHILID
+1165 LPSKAGIDPRHILID

>member
-1 MFKNFFLSEL
+1 
-11 RYSFRQPMLYLFFL
+11 MLYLFFL

-34 NVTDNVSIGG
+34 NVTDNVTIGG
-44 AIGNVFR
+44 AVGNVYR

-56 ITIYSLI
+56 ITVYTLV
-63 MTIFGLLFATA
+63 MTIFGLLFAAA

-102 FMGKFLASLFLSTV
+102 FMGKFLASLILSTI

-170 YSLAQEYKNTMIS
+170 YSLAQEFKNTMIS
-183 FVGAMLIIVGYSI
+183 FVGAMLILVGYSL
-196 AGELVSDIDNE
+196 AGELASDIDNE

-234 TLNPSL
+234 TLSPSL
-240 SGLILYNRL
+240 TSLILYNRL
-249 LWVGFAAIILFA
+249 LWVGLTALILFA

-273 KKSKKNKSDLNK
+273 KTVKKAKNDLNK
-285 VILSVPKKA
+285 VVLSVPENTPGVQISKKSI
-294 PKVQVFKNSALLHF
+294 FLHF

-322 VTFKILF
+322 VTFRILF
-329 VFSII
+329 IFSII

-341 TGFEYFGLKSY
+341 SGYEYFGLKSY

-361 VNGSSS
+361 VSGSSG

-381 VWRDRDVQV
+381 VWRDRDVQI

-410 SLFSLSVVIHLVL
+410 SLFTLSFVIHFILVL
-423 ILIAIIY
+423 IAIVY

-437 QIEFSLYVKDY
+437 QIEFSLYIKDY
-448 IYNMFPIYFTMCA
+448 IYNMFPFYFTTCSV
-461 ALVAI
+461 LVAI

-479 SVIVLLGFDIILL
+479 SVIALLVSDIILL

-500 LSLGSTPYMIYSDLN
+500 LSLGATPYMIYSDLN
-515 GFGPSNTGVF
+515 GYGPSNTGVF
-525 WFSLYWI
+525 WFSTYWM
-532 LFSLLLLSLSGLIW
+532 LFGLLLLTLSGIIW
-546 NRGVKKSFKERLNS
+546 NRGAKKSFKERLNS
-560 INSNT
+560 VKSNT
-565 SKTYSIIVSSIGVLF
+565 SRAYSVIVSSIGLLF
-580 ILTASFVYYNTQILN
+580 ILTAAFVFYNTQILN
-595 SYKSSD
+595 SYKSND
-601 RYEELAVSYEKDYK
+601 KYEELAVSYEKDYK
-615 KYKNLPFPKI
+615 KFKNLPFPKI

-636 KKKMADVL
+636 KEKTADVL
-644 AYLTL
+644 ALLTV
-649 TNNKEKP
+649 TNNKKVP

-664 NKQWDLSFEFPNA
+664 NKRWNLSFEFPNA
-677 TIISKNEDHGV
+677 SVISEDKDHAV
-688 HFYRIDPPMLPG
+688 HFYGIDPPMLPG
-700 DTLILEI
+700 DTLTIEI
-707 KNKYETKGFSNGGE
+707 KNKFQTKGFSNSGE

-767 KLEVDCGVN
+767 KLEENCGVN

-796 STSIE
+796 STSID
-801 QTAIAPG
+801 QVAIAPG
-808 SLIRK
+808 SLIK
-813 WEENNRAYFEYR
+813 EWEENNRKYYQYK

-834 SFISAEYEIAKREWN
+834 SFISANYKIAKKKWN

-858 AKHSV
+858 EKHAV
-863 NIDMMLDAV
+863 NVDMMLDAV
-872 ERSLN
+872 ERSLD
-877 YYTENFGPY
+877 YYTNNFGPY
-886 YHKQARVIEFPRFS
+886 YHKQARIIEFPRFS

-969 MTLKNIAK
+969 MTLKKLAK

-1026 ALQDYIGEDKVNSA
+1026 ALQDYIGEAKVNNA
-1040 MKEFLEKYRYKTPY
+1040 MKEFLEKFRYQTPY
-1054 PTSLNFLEIL
+1054 PTSLDFIKIL
-1064 EPKIPDS
+1064 ESKVPDS

-1089 LKTAFAKKLDNG
+1089 LKTAFAKKLENG

-1111 FKIKADSVG
+1111 SKMRVDSLG
-1120 NEKKV
+1120 NENKV
-1125 SLNEWIDIGVF
+1125 ELNEWIDIGVF
-1136 SDSDEE
+1136 SDPDEE
-1142 NLIHQQRVNIND
+1142 NLLHQKRVKVND
-1154 SLMRFTMIVDS
+1154 SLMSFTMIVDS
-1165 LPAKAAIDPRHILID
+1165 LPSKAGIDPRHILID